1 MVRVSPA
8 ARKSKVLS
16 GALNVVAIDPLVL
29 IVLSMLTEV
38 VSADASTPTFSSL
51 GSVAPPD
58 QVIEA
63 RLALTVLKLTWV
75 KVSTPAGRGCQLGR
89 AGACGGPRF
98 AGVLGMAMMGWVPGS
113 AGSAGLISTGSGLN
127 AGTSMAPGLVEVVMV
142 TANGAE
148 SLLCRLL
155 NLIGWNPCG

>member
-38 VSADASTPTFSSL
+38 VSADASTATFSTL

-63 RLALTVLKLTWV
+63 RLALTVLKLKWV
-75 KVSTPAGRGCQLGR
+75 KVSTPAGVVSKLVLPISMI
-89 AGACGGPRF
+89 AC
-98 AGVLGMAMMGWVPGS
+98 AETS
-113 AGSAGLISTGSGLN
+113 AASTGLISTGSGLN
-127 AGTSMAPGLVEVVMV
+127 AGTSMGPGLVEVVMV

-148 SLLCRLL
+148 SL
-155 NLIGWNPCG
+155 

>member
-16 GALNVVAIDPLVL
+16 GALNVAAIVPLVL

-38 VSADASTPTFSSL
+38 VSADASTATFSTL

-63 RLALTVLKLTWV
+63 RLVLAVLKLKWV
-75 KVSTPAGRGCQLGR
+75 KVNSPAGVGSNVVL
-89 AGACGGPRF
+89 PV
-98 AGVLGMAMMGWVPGS
+98 GVRVSGMACAPETS
-113 AGSAGLISTGSGLN
+113 AASTGLISTGSGLDV
-127 AGTSMAPGLVEVVMV
+127 GTLMTPELVEVVMV
-142 TANGAE
+142 TANGA
-148 SLLCRLL
+148 
-155 NLIGWNPCG
+155 GPWF

>member
-8 ARKSKVLS
+8 ARKSKVVS

-75 KVSTPAGRGCQLGR
+75 KVSTPADVVSKLVLPVVLRISMI
-89 AGACGGPRF
+89 ACAPT
-98 AGVLGMAMMGWVPGS
+98 S
-113 AGSAGLISTGSGLN
+113 AASAGLISRSEEH
-127 AGTSMAPGLVEVVMV
+127 TSELQSLRHLV
-142 TANGAE
+142 
-148 SLLCRLL
+148 CRLL
-155 NLIGWNPCG
+155 L

>member
-16 GALNVVAIDPLVL
+16 GALNAVAIVPLVL

-38 VSADASTPTFSSL
+38 VSADASTATFSPL

-63 RLALTVLKLTWV
+63 RLALAVLKLKWV
-75 KVSTPAGRGCQLGR
+75 KVNSPAGVASNVVLPVVLRISVI
-89 AGACGGPRF
+89 ACAPET
-98 AGVLGMAMMGWVPGS
+98 S
-113 AGSAGLISTGSGLN
+113 AVSTGLISTGSGLDV
-127 AGTSMAPGLVEVVMV
+127 GTSMAPVVRFVLMV
-142 TANGAE
+142 RGGGAA
-148 SLLCRLL
+148 LF
-155 NLIGWNPCG
+155 

>member
-16 GALNVVAIDPLVL
+16 GALNVAAIVPLVL

-38 VSADASTPTFSSL
+38 VSADASTATFSTL

-63 RLALTVLKLTWV
+63 RLVLAVLKLKWG
-75 KVSTPAGRGCQLGR
+75 KVNSPARALANVAL
-89 AGACGGPRF
+89 AGAVRI
-98 AGVLGMAMMGWVPGS
+98 PGIACAPETS
-113 AGSAGLISTGSGLN
+113 AASTGLISTGSGLN
-127 AGTSMAPGLVEVVMV
+127 VGTSMAPGLVAVVMV
-142 TANGAE
+142 TANGAGP
-148 SLLCRLL
+148 LF
-155 NLIGWNPCG
+155 

>member
-1 MVRVSPA
+1 
-8 ARKSKVLS
+8 
-16 GALNVVAIDPLVL
+16 
-29 IVLSMLTEV
+29 LSMLTEV

-75 KVSTPAGRGCQLGR
+75 KVSTPAGGGAEVVVAVGLGISVV
-89 AGACGGPRF
+89 ACAPT
-98 AGVLGMAMMGWVPGS
+98 S
-113 AGSAGLISTGSGLN
+113 AASAGLISTGSGLN
-127 AGTSMAPGLVEVVMV
+127 AGTSMAPGLVEVVTV

-155 NLIGWNPCG
+155 NLIGWNPCGPLKVSVLDPPGAAPCCPIPIDKVASAACWAPCSSAI

>member
-8 ARKSKVLS
+8 ARKSKVVS

-75 KVSTPAGRGCQLGR
+75 KVSTPA
-89 AGACGGPRF
+89 
-98 AGVLGMAMMGWVPGS
+98 
-113 AGSAGLISTGSGLN
+113 
-127 AGTSMAPGLVEVVMV
+127 EVVSKLV
-142 TANGAE
+142 LPGGVRDWVVGVAPTTTDIHE
-148 SLLCRLL
+148 LTT
-155 NLIGWNPCG
+155 

>member
-29 IVLSMLTEV
+29 IVLSVLTEV
-38 VSADASTPTFSSL
+38 VSPDASTALSPL

-63 RLALTVLKLTWV
+63 RLALTVLTLKWV
-75 KVSTPAGRGCQLGR
+75 KVNTPPGAVSKLVLPVVLRTSMIACAPETSAAST
-89 AGACGGPRF
+89 
-98 AGVLGMAMMGWVPGS
+98 GV
-113 AGSAGLISTGSGLN
+113 ISTGSGLN
-127 AGTSMAPGLVEVVMV
+127 VGTSMAPGVV
-142 TANGAE
+142 
-148 SLLCRLL
+148 
-155 NLIGWNPCG
+155 

>member
-16 GALNVVAIDPLVL
+16 GALNVVAIDPLLPV
-29 IVLSMLTEV
+29 VLSVLTEV
-38 VSADASTPTFSSL
+38 LSADASTALSPP

-63 RLALTVLKLTWV
+63 RLALTVLTLKWV
-75 KVSTPAGRGCQLGR
+75 KVSSPAGAVSKLVLPVVLRISV
-89 AGACGGPRF
+89 AACAPE
-98 AGVLGMAMMGWVPGS
+98 AS
-113 AGSAGLISTGSGLN
+113 AASTGLISTGSGLN
-127 AGTSMAPGLVEVVMV
+127 VGTSMAPGLVAVVMV

-148 SLLCRLL
+148 PLF
-155 NLIGWNPCG
+155 